1 MNKEE
6 KISQG
11 AISNLMLYKKTID
24 KELSVFFKE
33 QLAEAQ
39 KIDRTSYQVIK
50 ALEDFNL
57 RGGKRLRAS
66 LTFYAFKC
74 FSKQKPD
81 RKIIRASVVMELV
94 QSFLLIHDDIIDRDS
109 LRRGGSTIHKI
120 FEEIGE
126 KNFHFDKNLE
136 ERKHFGRAMAILAGD
151 ICASLANILLFETEI
166 KNKSEIIYEINKVIR
181 DTNFGQVID
190 LRNGYSDKFTKNTA
204 LKIYK
209 LKTANY
215 SIEIPIKIGA
225 ILAGASKKELIKIKE
240 YAEPLG
246 IAYNIQDDLLELFG
260 KNKKFGK
267 PMGSDLKEGKKTLI
281 VLKTLEKATKEEIV
295 FIKEKLGDAKMT
307 NKDIEKIKR
316 IMVKTGSLDYCIKY
330 AKKLIKKANKI
341 VAEQNYNKEGEEFIL
356 GIGDYLLER
365 EY

>member
-1 MNKEE
+1 MNKEN
-6 KISQG
+6 KLSQN
-11 AISNLMLYKKTID
+11 AIDKLMLYKKIVD
-24 KELSVFFKE
+24 RELGIFFKK
-33 QLAEAQ
+33 QLKEAQ
-39 KIDRTSYQVIK
+39 KIDKTAYQLIK
-50 ALEDFNL
+50 ALEEFNL

-66 LTFYAFKC
+66 LTFYSFKC

-81 RKIIRASVVMELV
+81 IKIIRASIAMELI
-94 QSFLLIHDDIIDRDS
+94 QSFLLIHDDIIDRDN
-109 LRRGGSTIHKI
+109 LRRSGPTMHKI
-120 FEEIGE
+120 FEEVGE
-126 KNFHFDKNLE
+126 KDFYFNKKSEKN
-136 ERKHFGRAMAILAGD
+136 HFGTAMAILVGD
-151 ICASLANILLFETEI
+151 ICMSLANMLLSEIEI
-166 KNKSEIIYEINKVIR
+166 KNKSKILFEINKVVR

-190 LRNGYSDKFTKNTA
+190 LRNGYSDKFSQNTA

-225 ILAGASKKELIKIKE
+225 ILAGASKKELDNIKE
-240 YAEPLG
+240 YSELLG

-281 VLKTLEKATKEEIV
+281 VLKTLERATKKDAI
-295 FIKEKLGDAKMT
+295 FIKKNLGNEKMKDE
-307 NKDIEKIKR
+307 DIEKIKK
-316 IMVKTGSLDYCIKY
+316 IMIETGSLDYCVKY
-330 AKKLIKKANKI
+330 AKKLIKKANSI
-341 VAEQNYNKEGEEFIL
+341 VARQNYRKEGKDFIL